1 MKMMKG
7 FPMRENSDLS
17 DIDCSRVRGGEPAGE
32 SRLIPYK
39 WELIALLWC
48 TFFLSQADRQIFNN
62 LANPIMD
69 DLGLTRVQFGLIGTL
84 FMIVYGLMV
93 PLAGYAGDVFRRK
106 KVVLFSIAVTST
118 ATLLT
123 GLTAGLVPAL
133 LALVIFRSLAD
144 GVGGACYYPSA
155 NSLIGQFHH
164 KTRATAMAIHQTA
177 LYCGIIASSFAAL
190 IGQRYGWRKAFYLFG
205 VAGIVMAV
213 VVLFR
218 VRDTSLPGAADGG
231 EGGSAERPPTVLEVL
246 RHVLGKRTVWLLSLA
261 FAGHVFVESGYRT
274 WMPSFLNQEHGMA
287 LFWASFWAMA
297 AHYGGAFLGVT
308 LGGRFSDRLAVRSR
322 AARMEVQSLGLMLAA
337 PFIVGMGM
345 GNGPIACCVAL
356 AGFGFFRGIYD
367 SNLFAAPFEVIE
379 PRYRSSAVGLMLAC
393 AFVMGASAP
402 VLLGWIADR
411 MSMSTAIASMAA
423 VYFLAG
429 AVVLIAR
436 YTTFADDVIDE
447 PPAGPQE

>member
-1 MKMMKG
+1 MKNLQNMDV
-7 FPMRENSDLS
+7 SDMS
-17 DIDCSRVRGGEPAGE
+17 DPDRSSVQSGGPSGK
-32 SRLIPYK
+32 SLRIPYK

-48 TFFLSQADRQIFNN
+48 TFFLSQADRQILNN
-62 LANPIMD
+62 LANPICE
-69 DLGLTRVQFGLIGTL
+69 DLGLTRYQFGLIGTL
-84 FMIVYGLMV
+84 FMIVYGIMV

-106 KVVLFSIAVTST
+106 RVVLFSIAVTST

-133 LALVIFRSLAD
+133 LALVIFRSFAD

-155 NSLIGQFHH
+155 NSLISQFHH

-177 LYCGIIASSFAAL
+177 LYCGIVASSFAAL

-218 VRDTSLPGAADGG
+218 VRDTSLSKAAEGETGG
-231 EGGSAERPPTVLEVL
+231 PEQAPPTVSEVL

-274 WMPSFLNQEHGMA
+274 WMPSFLNGEHGLD
-287 LFWASFWAMA
+287 LFWASFWAMT

-308 LGGRFSDRLAVRSR
+308 LSGRFSDRLAARRRS
-322 AARMEVQSLGLMLAA
+322 ARLEVQSLGLMLAS

-345 GNGPIACCVAL
+345 GSGPITCCVAL
-356 AGFGFFRGIYD
+356 GLFGLFRGVYD

-379 PRYRSSAVGLMLAC
+379 PRYRASAVGLMLAC

-402 VLLGWIADR
+402 ALLGWIADYMC
-411 MSMSTAIASMAA
+411 MSIAIASMSV
-423 VYFLAG
+423 VYFLSG
-429 AVVLIAR
+429 VIVLIAR
-436 YTTFADDVIDE
+436 YTTFNADTIDE
-447 PPAGPQE
+447 SPVEPQ